1 MIFTFL
7 ILFPSSKNQN
17 YTFEQN
23 CTENEKLSSQ
33 KDLLFCCDIVK
44 KGDTLIQETPMQIV
58 RTIAPNVCM
67 MLSTIGPSQNRT
79 CVCKT
84 GYDLKK
90 TTPRPQ
96 AKEMQVD
103 R

>member
-7 ILFPSSKNQN
+7 ILFPSSNNQN
-17 YTFEQN
+17 FTLEKN
-23 CTENEKLSSQ
+23 CTENEKLSSH

-44 KGDTLIQETPMQIV
+44 KGDTTIQATPLTIV

-84 GYDLKK
+84 GYDFKK

-96 AKEMQVD
+96 AKD
-103 R
+103 ASW

>member
-7 ILFPSSKNQN
+7 ILFPSSNNQN
-17 YTFEQN
+17 FTLEKN
-23 CTENEKLSSQ
+23 CTENEKLSSH

-44 KGDTLIQETPMQIV
+44 KGDTTIQATPLTIV

-90 TTPRPQ
+90 NNSAAASKRC
-96 AKEMQVD
+96 KLVD
-103 R
+103 